1 MKLSPGSALL
11 GAAVTVV
18 IAAVVAGL
26 FALGS
31 PAEERVRRIDDRR
44 IADLQGIMAA
54 TDLYWTRHSQL
65 PPSLDDLTADPGVSI
80 STGDPESLEAYGYQ
94 PLDSANYEVCASFEQ
109 ESGELVRD
117 REKDLWAHGSGRQC
131 FRLEADEIKLN
142 ER

>member
-1 MKLSPGSALL
+1 
-11 GAAVTVV
+11 
-18 IAAVVAGL
+18 
-26 FALGS
+26 
-31 PAEERVRRIDDRR
+31 
-44 IADLQGIMAA
+44 MAA

-65 PPSLDDLTADPGVSI
+65 PASLDDLTAEPGVSI

-109 ESGELVRD
+109 ESGEIARD
-117 REKDLWAHGSGRQC
+117 RERDLWAHGSGRQC